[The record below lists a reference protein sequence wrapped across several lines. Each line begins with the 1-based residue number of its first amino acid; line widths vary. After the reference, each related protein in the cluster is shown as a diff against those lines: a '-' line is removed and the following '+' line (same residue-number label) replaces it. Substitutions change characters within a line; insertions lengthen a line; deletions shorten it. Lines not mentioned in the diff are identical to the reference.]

1 MQIYMYICMTCIQSN
16 GNVLKCK
23 WGDHLAVVVDES
35 YIIRVNKEDS
45 DQRRAHYSS

>member
-1 MQIYMYICMTCIQSN
+1 MQIYICMTCIQSN

-23 WGDHLAVVVDES
+23 WGDHLAVVDES